1 MKLLT
6 LARDLRR
13 RKARERQGLFVAEG
27 VRAVE
32 ELVASRLVVRG
43 LLVSPQLDATP
54 RGVALHA
61 ALLDHALPLV
71 EVSDDELAGAADTDT
86 PQGVLAV
93 AEQPVWRLDDLA
105 GTAESAARGAL
116 RLLVLDAIQ
125 DPGNAGTLLRTAAAL
140 GVAATVSLPG
150 TVDLWSAKVVRSAM
164 GAHFRHPSLSCTW
177 DSFAAFLRSRAVPLW
192 GADADGE
199 PLDAAAA
206 DVPSAGALAVIVG
219 NEGGG
224 LSAAARERATRLVS
238 IPITDA
244 VESLNAAVAGAIIL
258 YAVRPGSLRR

>member
-1 MKLLT
+1 VKLLT

-27 VRAVE
+27 IRAVE
-32 ELVASRLVVRG
+32 ELLDAGLVVRG
-43 LLVSPQLDATP
+43 VLVAPHLDATP
-54 RGVALHA
+54 RGATLHT
-61 ALLDHALPLV
+61 ALLDRAVPLV
-71 EVSDDELAGAADTDT
+71 EVSDAELASAADTDT
-86 PQGVLAV
+86 PQGVLVV
-93 AEQPVWRLDDLA
+93 AEQPRHTLDTLV
-105 GTAESAARGAL
+105 SAAGVPPGGEL
-116 RLLVLDAIQ
+116 RLLALDALQ

-140 GVAATVSLPG
+140 GVAATIALPG

-177 DSFAAFLRSRAVPLW
+177 DTFAAFLDRRAVPLW
-192 GADADGE
+192 AADGAGE

-206 DVPSAGALAVIVG
+206 TVRSGSPLAVVVG

-224 LSAAARERATRLVS
+224 LTAAARESASRLVS
-238 IPITDA
+238 IPIADA

>member
-1 MKLLT
+1 MKLLS

-43 LLVSPQLDATP
+43 VLVAPHLDATP
-54 RGVALHA
+54 RGAELHD
-61 ALLDHALPLV
+61 ALLVGGLPV
-71 EVSDDELAGAADTDT
+71 IEVSDDELASAADTDT

-93 AEQPVWRLDDLA
+93 AEQPRHALDDIVPPA
-105 GTAESAARGAL
+105 GREV
-116 RLLVLDAIQ
+116 RLLALDALQ

-177 DSFAAFLRSRAVPLW
+177 DTFGAFLDRRAVPLW
-192 GADADGE
+192 AADAAGD
-199 PLDAAAA
+199 PLDAA
-206 DVPSAGALAVIVG
+206 GASLDGGPLALVVG

-224 LSAAARERATRLVS
+224 LSAAARGRASRLVS